1 MAILRRV
8 SRFFETKT
16 WGSKTRTDLHLTVAV
31 DHTCATDGIQPGFAN
46 AVQRRNVRRRF
57 RASKL
62 HDSDCLRCSSRE
74 VTLVGPMKPTQ
85 SRGILV
91 QVRSCSLARPPRR
104 HRRWTPQNTRPLAL
118 TETLKRHLC
127 HQLKTN
133 EHSRIRFLTSKTW
146 RGFTRLGCTEVQW
159 ARHVNADD
167 FIRKRCHRPW
177 RSRG

>member
-127 HQLKTN
+127 HQLKN
-133 EHSRIRFLTSKTW
+133 LRALAYSISHFQDLERIHEARLH
-146 RGFTRLGCTEVQW
+146 RGAMGETCER
-159 ARHVNADD
+159 R
-167 FIRKRCHRPW
+167 
-177 RSRG
+177 